1 MKKKYDN
8 ILEQFTREVL
18 QFSENFERNKD
29 NPPISKAKSSVAG
42 RIAWARL
49 LYVKMKRPIS
59 KIFYK
64 KNTNGGNVNIIEEG
78 NKKAE
83 ELSMRFIDISKKL
96 RDYELSIFNEWENDC
111 EQNFMQY
118 LRNKILAKGLNRY
131 SVNFDP
137 GLRLLIRNTKFLDL
151 YGFVI
156 KTNIVNIAHKESQ
169 LARYCNL
176 LNQMLKEYDKV
187 INMIKVS

>member
-1 MKKKYDN
+1 
-8 ILEQFTREVL
+8 
-18 QFSENFERNKD
+18 
-29 NPPISKAKSSVAG
+29 
-42 RIAWARL
+42 
-49 LYVKMKRPIS
+49 
-59 KIFYK
+59 
-64 KNTNGGNVNIIEEG
+64 
-78 NKKAE
+78 
-83 ELSMRFIDISKKL
+83 
-96 RDYELSIFNEWENDC
+96 
-111 EQNFMQY
+111 MQY